1 LNDVYLNNFSGIIP
15 KCLNNLSSLVWKT
28 ASGNS
33 ITSHGFNF
41 GSNVVLQYLYRNKV
55 RVGWKGRDHEYES
68 TLGLLSIV
76 NFARNKLTGEIPDE
90 IINRTLTVD
99 GTELIRK

>member
-1 LNDVYLNNFSGIIP
+1 LDDVSLNNISGIIP
-15 KCLNNLSSLVWKT
+15 ECLNNLSSLVWKT
-28 ASGNS
+28 VAGNS

-68 TLGLLSIV
+68 TLGLLRIV
-76 NFARNKLTGEIPDE
+76 NFAGNKLTGEIPDE

-99 GTELIRK
+99 CTELIRK